1 MLGFMFWLIWFVGLI
16 CVSVFMAVI
25 ITASEIL
32 EPIKNIFAAI
42 GEWLLKYPFRPIVDL
57 MERRD

>member
-1 MLGFMFWLIWFVGLI
+1 
-16 CVSVFMAVI
+16 MAVI